1 MLLLPFQQLT
11 LYTQL
16 HPDEVYRRLAA
27 AVEPVRNFRDHCSRD
42 HKPYQGKINPPRFKI
57 TRVIHDRNSAVPAI
71 TGRIRS
77 EGAGSAIE
85 LVLRLK
91 VAIALFLTIWLALA
105 AYSAVDIASEAFSR
119 GRSPALAFV
128 WAGLFVFVSTVMQ
141 RGFVVESRKDQR
153 FLEELIR

>member
-77 EGAGSAIE
+77 ESAGSRIE
-85 LVLRLK
+85 VVLRLHIA
-91 VAIALFLTIWLALA
+91 VALFITIWLVVVAT
-105 AYSAVDIASEAFSR
+105 SAVTIASDAHSR
-119 GRSPALAFV
+119 GRSPAMALV
-128 WAGLFVFVSTVMQ
+128 WAGIIVFVCTAMQ
-141 RGFVVESRKDQR
+141 GGFVVESRKDQR